1 MAYYFSHDSNARND
15 DKILALR
22 MKHGWEGYG
31 LYWALIERMREAATY
46 ACVCDYNVVAY
57 DLRTDAAKIKSIIED
72 FGLFS
77 FEADESGRKWVYS
90 ESLRRRMRA
99 ADEASENRSEAARKA
114 IITRWE
120 REGKYGRNTDVIRT
134 KYDRNTDEY
143 EENKIKI
150 NNIISSTS
158 STPARARKK
167 PDGNPSGNPTSS
179 PVEASENFSKKIEAA
194 AEIENGAFSRDE
206 LRGAVNYPAASRNA
220 GKAEENAQ
228 KCLESAAWVESVC
241 IQNGITPERVAEE
254 IRLFPSHLEASGY
267 DELKTLG
274 DFKRHFM
281 AYLRKKLRAEQDTNQ
296 PNGNQHGN
304 RNKTQ
309 ADNGGGD
316 AWSDYRSRHGLA

>member
-15 DKILALR
+15 EKILALR

-31 LYWALIERMREAATY
+31 LYWALIERMREAANH
-46 ACVCDYNVVAY
+46 ACVRDYNVVAY

-90 ESLRRRMRA
+90 ESLRRRMSA
-99 ADEASENRSEAARKA
+99 VDEQAEMRSEAARKA
-114 IITRWE
+114 VVTRWE

-134 KYDRNTDEY
+134 NNGRNTDEY
-143 EENKIKI
+143 EENKNKI
-150 NNIISSTS
+150 NKNLSSTS
-158 STPARARKK
+158 STPARARKETTI
-167 PDGNPSGNPTSS
+167 DADAGI
-179 PVEASENFSKKIEAA
+179 FSKKNEAA
-194 AEIENGAFSRDE
+194 AENGNGAFCAAQS
-206 LRGAVNYPAASRNA
+206 GWAVNCAAAER
-220 GKAEENAQ
+220 KAEKSQENAR

-281 AYLRKKLRAEQDTNQ
+281 AYLRKKLRAEQEETQ
-296 PNGNQHGN
+296 EKTRKPNGN
-304 RNKTQ
+304 RNDKP
-309 ADNGGGD
+309 AGGVDPWG
-316 AWSDYRSRHGLA
+316 DYRRRHNLD